1 MSRAKRRRR
10 EEHETEVFS
19 FSNADVPS
27 QSAVANI
34 YEASQDGRRVR
45 HASTRYTAP
54 ALPPR
59 FPHLQFS
66 PEDLP
71 WTREL
76 HDTLDLDLDSDV
88 PAAEP
93 YVEAPAA
100 ESSPEAPAAESS
112 PEAPAAAKPPRQN
125 KTLGEKSFAT
135 LVHDQVLLDWA
146 KERDYFLDELLRL
159 DGWAGERRQSC
170 PMCANDHD
178 ATPEFRC
185 MDCSGHTVVCKA
197 CCLTSHQNQPFHRV
211 KQWNGRFFESVTLK
225 DIGLVIQLGH
235 LRGEYCSA
243 PSAAPRSFVVI
254 HTNGLHPV
262 NVQYCQCDRQK
273 AAGTKLQ
280 QLLRYELYPATLE
293 EPTTCCTFRGLE
305 HFHLLTLQSKVTAYD
320 YYLTLTKLTDRAG
333 IRQRYD
339 RLKPFLRM
347 VREWRH
353 MQLLKN
359 HGRGHEPG
367 GVNATKPGEL
377 CTRCPACPL
386 PGFNIPENWES
397 VSEDLRFIYTTF
409 VAIDA
414 NFRLKRRAI
423 SSEARD
429 PTLSPGWGFFVEG
442 SEYREHI
449 LKYADQKD
457 ISTCTGFAAMM
468 NANKS
473 FKGYATSGC
482 VMAIDARHGF
492 VFPNGVGDL
501 QKGER
506 QCNVDFVAMSALQHI
521 ARGLRLVLSYDIM
534 CQWLRF
540 LLQRIAELPQ
550 HLRIE
555 LPEGEVRYAIPK
567 YHFNAHKEEGHNQY
581 SLNFQPGMCRTDCE
595 EVERGWSRFDPVAG
609 STQEMGPGSR
619 EETLNDHMEFNNV
632 EKYLTMGPSLDKRE
646 RTATAG
652 FVKFDRLHETFVADL
667 QPSHVAEWTKTV
679 LAYEQ
684 DRSQPDPYYWKSTG
698 MSESEIRIQLLREEE
713 ADANRGNV
721 PLHEVTPAAMLS
733 ALLDLEDQQRRFR
746 AKYPPATSGN
756 PVNTAE
762 VIAKRASLRHR
773 ITSIRNVQAIYMP
786 CVPMK
791 LARHRQSLVAA
802 SASTASNGPSTS
814 SRPRSQADA
823 DVVDLPEH
831 QPLFLPSSLGQAERD
846 GCAGG
851 ITDMECKLRDGQ
863 LADSLDK
870 LRVHLHIRSRL
881 VSYRDRHVRHQGPST
896 RARTR
901 IDQNESKITAL
912 KAKYRAAR
920 AAKVA
925 LVGPGTW
932 EQRYKPLEDADVT
945 AIRGDDA
952 ISGVGMSEGKY
963 VLSWIWMGADG
974 GDANGI
980 RGLHDALRVEFLKSR
995 ARKERY
1001 REESLC
1007 VQAEKIRVG
1016 AALEKNA
1023 LRWDEREGRAAR
1035 LKKCPI
1041 VAGGAAAYAAERAAT
1056 ERALSHRFS
1065 TLWWRA
1071 PRGLAVITDEDEGA
1085 EATGER
1091 AARGTVP
1098 DEDLHFADAADD
1110 SDDDLSGADS
1120 DDES

>member
-1 MSRAKRRRR
+1 MAKGKRRRQD
-10 EEHETEVFS
+10 EETEVFILNRHVS
-19 FSNADVPS
+19 RS
-27 QSAVANI
+27 SATANV
-34 YEASQDGRRVR
+34 YEASPDGRRIAR
-45 HASTRYTAP
+45 AAAHFPAP
-54 ALPPR
+54 ALPPK

-66 PEDLP
+66 SDDLP
-71 WTREL
+71 WSSENDASTDHGDEDT
-76 HDTLDLDLDSDV
+76 DTLVGEPEIEV
-88 PAAEP
+88 PKSAEP
-93 YVEAPAA
+93 
-100 ESSPEAPAAESS
+100 SST
-112 PEAPAAAKPPRQN
+112 N

-146 KERDYFLDELLRL
+146 RERDFFLDELLRL
-159 DGWAGERRQSC
+159 SGWAGQQRESC
-170 PMCANDHD
+170 PTCPGEAR
-178 ATPEFRC
+178 AKPEYRC
-185 MDCSGHTVVCKA
+185 EDCTGRTVVCRA
-197 CCLTSHQNQPFHRV
+197 CCLAAHANRPFHRV
-211 KQWNGRFFESVTLK
+211 KKWNGRYFDDITLK
-225 DIGLVIQLGH
+225 DVGLVVQLGH
-235 LRGEYCSA
+235 PAGQYCPA
-243 PSAAPRSFVVI
+243 PCAAPRSFVVI

-262 NVQYCQCDRQK
+262 TVQYCQCNLQK

-305 HFHLLTLQSKVTAYD
+305 QFHLLTLQSKLTAYD
-320 YYLTLTKLTDRAG
+320 YYLTLTKLTDRPG
-333 IRQRYD
+333 LRQRFD

-353 MQLLKN
+353 IQLLKR

-367 GVNATKPGEL
+367 GVNATGPGEL

-386 PGFNIPENWES
+386 PGFNLPDNWEN
-397 VSEDLRFIYTTF
+397 VSDDLRFIYTTF

-423 SSEARD
+423 GSEARD
-429 PTLSPGWGFFVEG
+429 PTLAPGWGFFVEG
-442 SEYREHI
+442 KEYRKHI

-540 LLQRIAELPQ
+540 LMERIADLPE
-550 HLRIE
+550 HLQIE

-619 EETLNDHMEFNNV
+619 EETINDHMEYNNV
-632 EKYLTMGPSLDKRE
+632 EKYLTMGPSLEKRE

-652 FVKFDRLHETFVADL
+652 FVKFDRLHEAFTADL
-667 QPSHVAEWTKTV
+667 QPSHVVEWTKDV
-679 LAYEQ
+679 VAYEK
-684 DRSQPDPYYWKSTG
+684 DKSLPDPYYWKPTG
-698 MSESEIRIQLLREEE
+698 MSESEIRIQLLRREED
-713 ADANRGNV
+713 DANHGSV

-733 ALLDLEDQQRRFR
+733 TLLDLEEQQRKFKT
-746 AKYPPATSGN
+746 KYPPTAGGN
-756 PVNTAE
+756 PTNTAE

-773 ITSIRNVQAIYMP
+773 IASIRSVQAIYMP

-791 LARHRQSLVAA
+791 LARHRQSLLAA
-802 SASTASNGPSTS
+802 APTPATAPTA
-814 SRPRSQADA
+814 SRPRRQASS
-823 DVVDLPEH
+823 DVVDLPEQ
-831 QPLFLPSSLGQAERD
+831 QPLFLPSALDPEERAGCIAGIAE
-846 GCAGG
+846 
-851 ITDMECKLRDGQ
+851 MEGELRDGQ

-881 VSYRDRHVRHQGPST
+881 VTYRNRHVRHQAPST

-920 AAKVA
+920 AAKLA
-925 LVGPGTW
+925 LVGPGAW
-932 EQRYKPLEDADVT
+932 EQRYKLLQDSDVT

-952 ISGVGMSEGKY
+952 VAGVGMSEGKF

-980 RGLHDALRVEFLKSR
+980 KGLHDALRVEFLKSR

-1007 VQAEKIRVG
+1007 VQAEKGRVV
-1016 AALEKNA
+1016 AALEKTA
-1023 LRWDEREGRAAR
+1023 LKWDEREGRTAR
-1035 LKKCPI
+1035 LKECPV
-1041 VAGGAAAYAAERAAT
+1041 VAEGAAAYAAERAAT
-1056 ERALSHRFS
+1056 ERGLSFKFS

-1071 PRGLAVITDEDEGA
+1071 PQGLAVIRDDDEGA
-1085 EATGER
+1085 ETTGD
-1091 AARGTVP
+1091 AVSKGTGDAVSRGAVV
-1098 DEDLHFADAADD
+1098 DDDLHFADAADD
-1110 SDDDLSGADS
+1110 SDDDLDAADS
-1120 DDES
+1120 DDEE